1 MLSMENQNIIEQ
13 ALASQWLK
21 SLDNLLE
28 SSNLAQE
35 YDPRDAQAAFEAFR
49 LELQKAPE
57 AVDACILVEFLTF
70 HRAQIK
76 PSLSGHIFKTLSHAY
91 AESNAALA
99 STDIAA
105 EDGNRIA
112 ALLQK
117 AADEGTDIRKLCD
130 ELRGKMSSPDTRA
143 GLFIGIGDH
152 YLVNCG
158 SESDAAKYYA
168 EALNEKIDSVAAIQ
182 RLLALAEHANDWTQ
196 AVEQVQTLIMSVNN
210 DAERIRYMLK
220 QAWIERTMLKD
231 TNGAVKLLR
240 EVLSI
245 DPANLDAF
253 VRIAE
258 IYEQQGKFESLKFL
272 IAKLISSRKAEYI
285 NYAAAICKKFGDR
298 MLKADDIEGASEAYQ
313 LATDLLPKN
322 IGLHTVLA
330 KLYESDELT
339 LEKAVIENRK
349 ILAYTLEHPTAM
361 QDLARCYRML
371 GRFDESLC
379 TYRVLNTLNPS
390 DEEARVIVEK
400 FADKDIQITQK
411 IPDEVWYHIIPSSLD
426 NSIVQIMKYCTK
438 IIGDLFSNDFETYRI
453 NEKESFIDISAD
465 TTFNNTIR
473 NETEA
478 LGFAEVPLL
487 YRCDRYSG
495 VTNAYF
501 TNRSFLIHP
510 NCLSGRS
517 HKELAFMTAKA
528 LLLMRPE
535 FYLLQ
540 LGPRNVELVLR
551 AIFQTI
557 KPSLGLEL
565 DKNQMQVSKYLLN
578 ALTPE
583 LYKVLAGLVKDVYD
597 RNAFNP
603 SLFVESVE
611 DFANRTGLLFCNSIA
626 VIEQLLA
633 EESNA
638 ISTRTPNERLRSL
651 IIWAISDDYFTV
663 RQKLNIALKAS

>member
-1 MLSMENQNIIEQ
+1 M
-13 ALASQWLK
+13 
-21 SLDNLLE
+21 
-28 SSNLAQE
+28 
-35 YDPRDAQAAFEAFR
+35 
-49 LELQKAPE
+49 
-57 AVDACILVEFLTF
+57 
-70 HRAQIK
+70 
-76 PSLSGHIFKTLSHAY
+76 
-91 AESNAALA
+91 
-99 STDIAA
+99 
-105 EDGNRIA
+105 
-112 ALLQK
+112 
-117 AADEGTDIRKLCD
+117 
-130 ELRGKMSSPDTRA
+130 
-143 GLFIGIGDH
+143 
-152 YLVNCG
+152 
-158 SESDAAKYYA
+158 
-168 EALNEKIDSVAAIQ
+168 
-182 RLLALAEHANDWTQ
+182 
-196 AVEQVQTLIMSVNN
+196 
-210 DAERIRYMLK
+210 
-220 QAWIERTMLKD
+220 
-231 TNGAVKLLR
+231 
-240 EVLSI
+240 
-245 DPANLDAF
+245 
-253 VRIAE
+253 
-258 IYEQQGKFESLKFL
+258 
-272 IAKLISSRKAEYI
+272 
-285 NYAAAICKKFGDR
+285 
-298 MLKADDIEGASEAYQ
+298 
-313 LATDLLPKN
+313 LPKN

-390 DEEARVIVEK
+390 NEEARAIVEK

-438 IIGDLFSNDFETYRI
+438 IIGDLFSNDFATYRI

>member
-1 MLSMENQNIIEQ
+1 MLSTENKNVVEQ

-28 SSNLAQE
+28 SGNLSQE

-49 LELQKAPE
+49 QEVQKSPD

-76 PSLSGHIFKTLSHAY
+76 PSLSGHIFKTLSNAY
-91 AESNAALA
+91 RESNDALA
-99 STDIAA
+99 SMDIAA
-105 EDGNRIA
+105 EDGNRLA
-112 ALLQK
+112 AAVQK
-117 AADEGTDIRKLCD
+117 ATDDGKDIRELCD
-130 ELRGKMSSPDTRA
+130 ELLGKMNSPDTRA

-158 SESDAAKYYA
+158 NEA
-168 EALNEKIDSVAAIQ
+168 EATEFYTQALNEKIDSVAALQ
-182 RLLALAEHANDWTQ
+182 RLLAIAEHANDWTQ
-196 AVEQVQTLIMSVNN
+196 AVEQVQTLIMSVND
-210 DAERIRYMLK
+210 DAARIKYMLK
-220 QAWIERTMLKD
+220 QAWIESTMLND
-231 TNGAVKLLR
+231 TNNAVKHLR

-245 DPANLDAF
+245 DPSNMDAF
-253 VRIAE
+253 VRIAGIFE
-258 IYEQQGKFESLKFL
+258 KQGKFESLKLL
-272 IAKLISSRKAEYI
+272 IAKLTSSKKAQYI
-285 NYAAAICKKFGDR
+285 NYAAAICKKFGDQ
-298 MLKADDIEGASEAYQ
+298 MLAKDDIEGASEAYQ

-330 KLYESDELT
+330 KLYESDEMT
-339 LEKAVIENRK
+339 LEKAVVENRR

-361 QDLARCYRML
+361 QDLARCYRAL
-371 GRFDESLC
+371 GKFDESLC
-379 TYRVLNTLNPS
+379 TYRVLNALDPQN
-390 DEEARVIVEK
+390 EEAKTIVDK

-411 IPDEVWYHIIPSSLD
+411 MPDEVWYHIIPSSLD

-438 IIGDLFSNDFETYRI
+438 IIGDMFSNDFSTYKI
-453 NEKESFIDISAD
+453 NERDSHIDISAD

-473 NETEA
+473 NQTEA

-487 YRCDRYSG
+487 YRCDRFSG

-510 NCLSGRS
+510 NCLSGRT

-540 LGPRNVELVLR
+540 LGPHNVELILR
-551 AIFQTI
+551 TIFQTI

-565 DKNQMQVSKYLLN
+565 DKNQMQVSNYLLS

-611 DFANRTGLLFCNSIA
+611 DFANRTGLLFCNSIS
-626 VIEQLLA
+626 VVEQLLT

-638 ISTRTPNERLRSL
+638 ISNRTPNERLRSL
-651 IIWAISDDYFTV
+651 IIWAISEDYFAV